1 MSTSMSVE
9 EQIGALWNHPSFVDR
24 AVCAAYEDAIYRLAI
39 DADGSTSVLWS
50 TAQERKIKLV
60 TRFGD
65 PAGQDSSGVSTGQQ
79 FKIRIIADNLA
90 AKVSLK
96 GLADDANTADGA
108 TGTGNGE
115 FVERIS
121 NQEIVLRT
129 KASTTD
135 IDITLTCPSQPTAD
149 QEAHFDFQVED
160 ALAPLPVVAFSL
172 QIKHTFEAP

>member
-50 TAQERKIKLV
+50 TAQDRKITV
-60 TRFGD
+60 VDRFGD
-65 PAGQDSSGVSTGQQ
+65 AACLDSQGVTTEKQ
-79 FKIRIIADNLA
+79 FNVRIIVDNLA
-90 AKVSLK
+90 ARVRLK
-96 GLADDANTADGA
+96 GLAVGDEVADA
-108 TGTGNGE
+108 TGTGNGY
-115 FVERIS
+115 FVERVS
-121 NQEIVLRT
+121 TQEIVLKT
-129 KASTTD
+129 DEDTAD
-135 IDITLTCPSQPTAD
+135 IDLVVECPSQPAAD
-149 QEAHFDFQVED
+149 TEVHVDFQVED